1 MHDALRRNLNNNSV
15 ASAVGQQVG
24 AAFRLFAIWSMQLTK
39 PSEKEI
45 AARAYRIWEEAGM
58 PNGKDE
64 EFWRAA
70 EQELLNEEK
79 SNPMRTPDTL

>member
-1 MHDALRRNLNNNSV
+1 MA
-15 ASAVGQQVG
+15 
-24 AAFRLFAIWSMQLTK
+24 K

-45 AARAYRIWEEAGM
+45 AARAYKLWEEAGM
-58 PNGKDE
+58 PVGKDD

-70 EQELLNEEK
+70 EQALLNEEK